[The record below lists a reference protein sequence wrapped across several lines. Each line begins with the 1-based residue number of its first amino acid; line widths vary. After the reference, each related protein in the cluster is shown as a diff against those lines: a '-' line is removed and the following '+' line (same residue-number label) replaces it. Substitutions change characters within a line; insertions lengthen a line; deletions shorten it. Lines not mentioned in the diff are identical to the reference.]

1 MKYFIPILCLL
12 ASCSASHKVKTSTRK
27 SVDSTVTTTRDT
39 AHVSHE
45 ETTTSNLQ
53 AQDVHIRIDYN
64 QTPADSALNQA
75 KTRPVD
81 RKPVKTGNKFVD
93 ALQDAVAA
101 AGNAGNLSSIRI
113 DIGKISDSSATT
125 SRKDSGGAKT
135 ASTTQLHKQ
144 EEAKSKEV
152 TRPGMHLW
160 GWGLIILV
168 IAGLCYRYRAKF
180 VVLKNVI
187 VKFLKV

>member
-1 MKYFIPILCLL
+1 MKHLIPILCLL
-12 ASCSASHKVKTSTRK
+12 ASCSASHKIKTSTRK

-39 AHVSHE
+39 SHVSHE
-45 ETTTSNLQ
+45 ETSTSTLQ

-64 QTPADSALNQA
+64 QTPADSAMNQA

-113 DIGKISDSSATT
+113 DIGKISDSSATS

-135 ASTTQLHKQ
+135 TGTTQLHIQ

-152 TRPGMHLW
+152 TRPGMPLW

-168 IAGLCYRYRAKF
+168 IASLCYRYRVKF
-180 VVLKNVI
+180 VILKNVI
-187 VKFLKV
+187 VKLLKV

>member
-1 MKYFIPILCLL
+1 VKHLIPILCLL
-12 ASCSASHKVKTSTRK
+12 ASCSASHKIKTSEKKT
-27 SVDSTVTTTRDT
+27 VDSTVTTTRDT
-39 AHVSHE
+39 SHVSHE
-45 ETTTSNLQ
+45 ETSTSTLQ

-125 SRKDSGGAKT
+125 SRKDSGRAKT